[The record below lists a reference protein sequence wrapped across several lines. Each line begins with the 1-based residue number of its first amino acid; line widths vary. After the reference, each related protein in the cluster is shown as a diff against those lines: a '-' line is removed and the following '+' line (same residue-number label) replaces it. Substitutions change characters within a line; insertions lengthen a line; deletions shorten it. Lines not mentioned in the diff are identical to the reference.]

1 MLEPAALR
9 LQKKFDNWDDVVINW
24 LDGYAY
30 ASSIPIRSVE
40 ETDYTSRKN
49 VYEKLVADQKES
61 DPLFDDNLFHTEII
75 PLGTITYDSLMDEIK
90 PKKTARTKAVIKKKK
105 QQGKDSE
112 EVTQ

>member
-1 MLEPAALR
+1 MLLCSCGSNTP
-9 LQKKFDNWDDVVINW
+9 DSV
-24 LDGYAY
+24 
-30 ASSIPIRSVE
+30 PIRSVE

-90 PKKTARTKAVIKKKK
+90 PKKTARTKAVMTAFVRAVFLGFI
-105 QQGKDSE
+105 SSIRE
-112 EVTQ
+112 S